1 MKNCCSV
8 FANVK
13 KTVYLSSEVIKLSFK
28 RLDKFCIIVDK
39 AEIVCDMEE
48 EKKRKREIIIL
59 KLTIVILSAALLVQV
74 LFGREG
80 LLRKSS
86 EVIRALSVEKAANDR
101 GADSVYVKGDTVWLY
116 KDKEFIG
123 TAVFEI
129 IE

>member
-1 MKNCCSV
+1 
-8 FANVK
+8 
-13 KTVYLSSEVIKLSFK
+13 
-28 RLDKFCIIVDK
+28 
-39 AEIVCDMEE
+39 MEE
-48 EKKRKREIIIL
+48 EKKRKREIVLLSI
-59 KLTIVILSAALLVQV
+59 TIVLASAALIVQV

-86 EVIRALSVEKAANDR
+86 EVIRAVSIEKVANDR

-129 IE
+129 VE